1 VRESLP
7 ACRATVRDGRLTL
20 NRWTPGLRDGGPE
33 RSGFRTLRAA
43 LADLH
48 IDGEELVVS
57 PVERAPW
64 PADADA
70 VVIRWAACVGYRR
83 VWLRDRV
90 VDLGAV
96 LPPLGR
102 AAVDCPTCGA
112 HWEDGSVAFWEGVR
126 RAGAFPGRCLA
137 CGGSLPEWSCQN
149 DPSSGD
155 PETGPIEQG
164 GDVRV
169 SERGNEERHG

>member
-1 VRESLP
+1 VRGAAHSVP
-7 ACRATVRDGRLTL
+7 PDPPDCRAAVRDGRLTL
-20 NRWTPGLRDGGPE
+20 HRWTAGLLDAGPE

-43 LADLH
+43 LADLRF
-48 IDGEELVVS
+48 DDDELVVC
-57 PVERAPW
+57 PVARAPW
-64 PADADA
+64 SAEADA
-70 VVIRWAACVGYRR
+70 VVIEWAARVGYRR

-96 LPPLGR
+96 LPDLGR

-137 CGGSLPEWSCQN
+137 CGGSLPEWTCPN
-149 DPSSGD
+149 
-155 PETGPIEQG
+155 EQG

-169 SERGNEERHG
+169 SGRGSEERHG